1 MKKNQSSKLKAQK
14 KSGDVDSIDAA
25 KMAFTAAKEVAGEG
39 AGFQQMVGAERSA
52 GVVRPVKVPVTWLV
66 VKRALPVNTRIVEAH
81 PFGKP
86 QQVKVVRVRDNRNFV
101 RGMLLEARWVQG
113 NTFELVGPLP
123 RWHGKWGYP
132 QRVEPVLVAPG
143 AKETK
148 TK

>member
-1 MKKNQSSKLKAQK
+1 MSRPKKKTGPVLVEHGAGES
-14 KSGDVDSIDAA
+14 V
-25 KMAFTAAKEVAGEG
+25 TAKEHLGPTGEG
-39 AGFQQMVGAERSA
+39 AGFQQMKE
-52 GVVRPVKVPVTWLV
+52 PVTWLV

-132 QRVEPVLVAPG
+132 HRVEPVLVAPG

>member
-1 MKKNQSSKLKAQK
+1 MSRPKKKTGPVLVEHGAGES
-14 KSGDVDSIDAA
+14 V
-25 KMAFTAAKEVAGEG
+25 TAKEHLGPTGEG

-52 GVVRPVKVPVTWLV
+52 GGVRPVKVPGTWVV

-132 QRVEPVLVAPG
+132 HRVEPVLVAPG